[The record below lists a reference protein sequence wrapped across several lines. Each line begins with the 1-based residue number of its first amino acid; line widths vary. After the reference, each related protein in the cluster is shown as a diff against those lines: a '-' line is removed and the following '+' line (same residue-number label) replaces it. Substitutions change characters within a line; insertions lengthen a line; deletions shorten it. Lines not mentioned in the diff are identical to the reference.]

1 MRSPSIATCSG
12 KNAALIS
19 GTKAGV
25 SAGSP
30 NLMQSFGRVLAAR
43 LANALIEN
51 RFSGEERRG
60 PHLFLNAQQLVVLGD
75 AIGTR
80 SRAGLDLPR
89 SGGDGRSEEHT
100 SELQ

>member
-30 NLMQSFGRVLAAR
+30 NLMQSFGRVLAPGI
-43 LANALIEN
+43 ANASIEN
-51 RFSGEERRG
+51 GFAGEARRG
-60 PHLFLNAQQLVVLGD
+60 TQLFLNAQQLVVLGD

-89 SGGDGRSEEHT
+89 SGGNGQVSDKG
-100 SELQ
+100 